1 MNSEEFYVLL
11 NFSIM
16 TPMCN
21 LIISVAVNIQG
32 PFVVASF
39 KKYISFCYN
48 FFKRIFYI
56 KNIK

>member
-39 KKYISFCYN
+39 KKYIYLFVSTFLRE
-48 FFKRIFYI
+48 FF
-56 KNIK
+56 